1 MNVTSCLVSDVV
13 SGAGSPDLP
22 ESRPPAVSE
31 RPLRNVID
39 VNLQIFYL
47 ECPPA
52 RGGYACGQC
61 CIRVPLRGSVS
72 RSEAIVASVIIWR
85 AM

>member
-47 ECPPA
+47 ECPRPVGDMLA
-52 RGGYACGQC
+52 GNVVFECHYVGR
-61 CIRVPLRGSVS
+61 
-72 RSEAIVASVIIWR
+72 
-85 AM
+85 